1 MIELFWV
8 VLCMIYRTYIY
19 TYCANFMTNFKSL
32 NETENS
38 LTPIIGNAS
47 EFFFVASVKE
57 H

>member
-1 MIELFWV
+1 
-8 VLCMIYRTYIY
+8 
-19 TYCANFMTNFKSL
+19 MTNFKSL